1 MELLS
6 DGAASGAEQGTGA
19 LLSPVQVA
27 VQDTSVAGA
36 CLSLALGSQLLGLG
50 LREESRAWHL

>member
-1 MELLS
+1 MEQLL
-6 DGAASGAEQGTGA
+6 EQSKA
-19 LLSPVQVA
+19 RELCSAPVQVT

-50 LREESRAWHL
+50 LHEESRAWHL